1 MPYYVTTPIY
11 YVNGEPHLGHAYTTI
26 AADVLARHMRQRGED
41 VFFLTGTDEHGEP
54 VALAAEREGVT
65 PKELADRNAVRFQ
78 ELMPLIGATNDFFIR
93 TSDPRH
99 AERVAEVMQRVYENG
114 WVRKGVYEGF
124 YCPRCADFKTERE
137 LGPGNTCPIHE
148 IPLEREREEN
158 WFFRLSDFQERLE
171 RLYADQPDFVRPEF
185 RRNEALSF
193 IKGGLEDVSL
203 SRPRLKWGMTLPW
216 DPEQRMYVWFDALL
230 NYYTALSFAREGED
244 LTDRYWPADLHVM
257 GKDIIKFH
265 AVIWPALLMAAEL
278 PLPRGLYVH
287 GYLLMDD
294 RKMSK
299 SLGNVLDPFE
309 VIERF
314 GSDAL
319 RFYCFREVSFGQD
332 GSISPAGFES
342 RYETELAN
350 DFGNLASRTLAMLER
365 YRGGVIPG
373 GDVDPALREGED
385 GLGDL
390 RERVCALLDRA
401 EITRALEEIW
411 GAVRRLNRYVEESKP
426 WELAKDG
433 SAGAEL
439 DRVLFNLAEGLRVVT
454 LLLAAYIPTAAEA
467 LLAALANEGAD
478 LADFGSRGGG
488 ARTERI
494 PALFPK
500 LDADRPSPSGGRQVT

>member
-1 MPYYVTTPIY
+1 MSFYVTTPIY
-11 YVNGEPHLGHAYTTI
+11 YVNAEPHLGHAYTSI
-26 AADVLARHMRQRGED
+26 AADILARHMRQRGED

-65 PKELADRNAVRFQ
+65 PKELADRNAVKFQ
-78 ELMPLIGATNDFFIR
+78 ELMPLIQVTNDFFIR

-99 AERVAEVMQRVYENG
+99 ADRVSRGDAARLRER
-114 WVRKGVYEGF
+114 
-124 YCPRCADFKTERE
+124 
-137 LGPGNTCPIHE
+137 LGPQGRLRGLLLPALRRLQDRAGARPRQHL
-148 IPLEREREEN
+148 PDPRDPARAGAEEN

-171 RLYADQPDFVRPEF
+171 QLYADQPEFVRPDF

-244 LTDRYWPADLHVM
+244 LTDRYWPATLHVM
-257 GKDIIKFH
+257 AKDIIKFH

-294 RKMSK
+294 KKMSK

-314 GSDAL
+314 GADAL

-332 GSISPAGFES
+332 GSISPAGFEA

-350 DFGNLASRTLAMLER
+350 DFGNLASRTLAMIDR
-365 YRGGVIPG
+365 YRDGVVPDG
-373 GDVDPALREGED
+373 EVDPALREGDD
-385 GLGDL
+385 GLGEL
-390 RERVCALLDRA
+390 RERVCGLLDGA
-401 EITRALEEIW
+401 EITP
-411 GAVRRLNRYVEESKP
+411 GARGDLGRGPAAQPLRRGDEAVGAGQGRERERRPRPGPLQPGRGP
-426 WELAKDG
+426 
-433 SAGAEL
+433 AGA
-439 DRVLFNLAEGLRVVT
+439 
-454 LLLAAYIPTAAEA
+454 
-467 LLAALANEGAD
+467 
-478 LADFGSRGGG
+478 
-488 ARTERI
+488 
-494 PALFPK
+494 
-500 LDADRPSPSGGRQVT
+500 